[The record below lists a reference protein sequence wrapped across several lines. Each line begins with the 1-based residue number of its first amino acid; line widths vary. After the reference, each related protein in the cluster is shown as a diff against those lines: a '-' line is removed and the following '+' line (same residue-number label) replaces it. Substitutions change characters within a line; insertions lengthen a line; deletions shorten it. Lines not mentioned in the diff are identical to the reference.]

1 MSRLVWQCRRGM
13 RELDELLLG
22 FLKNRYESATQPD
35 KQAFCRLL
43 ELSDP
48 ELIGYLLQ
56 KDKPAAELAGVVNQI
71 LDRTHT

>member
-1 MSRLVWQCRRGM
+1 M

-22 FLKNRYESATQPD
+22 YLKDRYETAPAAE
-35 KQAFCRLL
+35 KQAFRSVLA
-43 ELSDP
+43 LSDP

-56 KDKPAAELAGVVNQI
+56 KEQPTAEIAGVIKHI